1 MKTLVIYRKF
11 LTTSVFTLLVSLVLP
26 IVPASATEFEV
37 GTQFGFTQ
45 LHQESSSSILYLQA
59 PTGEISGAGAS
70 PYLTF
75 FPHKQFAI
83 SPTFSFAQLTRT
95 QLTSSYTYLEESI
108 NSSTRGLYLGS
119 KFHLFLLGHEVSNPY
134 LFSKVSIT
142 SIVYENGYNELI
154 YAVGVGAGYQWHIA
168 PVYFLRLEGQYH
180 RIIDE
185 DDHANAYS
193 VTMGIGVR
201 FGNNEK

>member
-37 GTQFGFTQ
+37 GTQFGFTRV
-45 LHQESSSSILYLQA
+45 LEEESSSGFGYSSSGITYLQA
-59 PTGEISGAGAS
+59 PTGEIGDAGAS

-75 FPHKQFAI
+75 FPHKQLAI
-83 SPTFSFAQLTRT
+83 SPAFSFLMEAA
-95 QLTSSYTYLEESI
+95 
-108 NSSTRGLYLGS
+108 STTGFYLGS

-134 LFSKVSIT
+134 LFSKASIT
-142 SIVYENGYNELI
+142 TTFSENGYNESI

>member
-1 MKTLVIYRKF
+1 MKTLVMYRKF
-11 LTTSVFTLLVSLVLP
+11 LTTSIFTLLVSLVLP
-26 IVPASATEFEV
+26 IAPASATEFEL

-59 PTGEISGAGAS
+59 PTGEIGDAGAS

-83 SPTFSFAQLTRT
+83 SPTFSFAQV
-95 QLTSSYTYLEESI
+95 TSSYTYLEESI
-108 NSSTRGLYLGS
+108 SSSTSGLYLGS
-119 KFHLFLLGHEVSNPY
+119 KFHLFLRGHEVSNPY

-142 SIVYENGYNELI
+142 TTFSENSDNESI

-185 DDHANAYS
+185 DDHSNAYS

-201 FGNNEK
+201 FWGADNPAP